1 MSKSEKSFLSNPKI
15 LGALFLGFVIVI
27 GTGLLLGFEVG
38 ATNQATVTTGPYHL
52 NLVETMAN
60 KENGTTDPMAS
71 YFIVTNQGLVHPYT
85 ITVPAHRLIEMTIT
99 SYDMGNLTVS
109 PSLLKVNGTINDQIT
124 IINGTQAMGND
135 YSTPWA
141 TNVTAVPAG
150 AILHTFTVTKLNLN
164 IPVEA
169 GTTEIAYF
177 IINQTGTFRW
187 QCFAPCGTGSS
198 GWGETMSDAG
208 WMSGTLVVT

>member
-1 MSKSEKSFLSNPKI
+1 MSSNEKAFYQNPKI
-15 LGALFLGFVIVI
+15 LGALFLAFVIVI

-38 ATNQATVTTGPYHL
+38 ATNQATVTNQPYHL
-52 NLVETMAN
+52 DMVETMAN
-60 KENGTTDPMAS
+60 KENGTSDAMAS
-71 YFIVTNQGLVHPYT
+71 YFLATNQGLVHPYT
-85 ITVPAHRLIEMTIT
+85 ITVPSHRLIELTIT
-99 SYDMGNLTVS
+99 AYDMGNLTVN
-109 PSLLKVNGTINDQIT
+109 PSFLKVNGTINNQIT
-124 IINGTQAMGND
+124 IINGTTAMGDD

-141 TNVTAVPAG
+141 TNVTSVPAG
-150 AILHTFTVTKLNLN
+150 SILHTFTVAKLNLN

-177 IINQTGTFRW
+177 MINQTGTFQW